1 MTHHLPASVCVS
13 SSIKH
18 GVLLLGAS
26 RCSRQSPS
34 TTGLTPSREVKI
46 RKEGKGSPMETEA
59 PRERSSFCLI
69 CSQSSSRPPPGQKA
83 VCSALHCLLY
93 LTIERKKEAKWDQTL
108 RLLQRERGALTP
120 RWGGASRTQTSVC
133 VRCNVLRPSPRLRRL
148 HLSRGQ

>member
-26 RCSRQSPS
+26 WCSRQSPS

-69 CSQSSSRPPPGQKA
+69 CSQSASRPPPGQKA
-83 VCSALHCLLY
+83 VCSALHCLFY

-120 RWGGASRTQTSVC
+120 RWGGRARRRTDANIRLCELQRAPTVTSTQTSAFI
-133 VRCNVLRPSPRLRRL
+133 
-148 HLSRGQ
+148 